1 MKEKIVIQSHIDNIH
16 TVYQWLE
23 LLLKEKNLPKKLS
36 QTILLITQ
44 EITTNSILHGNQ
56 NSPNKSVT
64 IEVDIGLTDIV
75 IDIEDEGK
83 GIETLPTQEEAKE
96 LNYLEE
102 GGRGLKLAVL
112 MSDAIELYGNRI
124 RLIFN
129 RE

>member
-1 MKEKIVIQSHIDNIH
+1 MRNKIVIQSNVNKLN
-16 TVYQWLE
+16 TLYQWLE
-23 LLLKEKNLPKKLS
+23 TLLKEAKVEEKLS

-44 EITTNSILHGNQ
+44 EIATNSILHGNQ
-56 NSPNKSVT
+56 EITNKSVT
-64 IEVDIGLTDIV
+64 VEVYIGLADII

-83 GIETLPTQEEAKE
+83 GIKTLPTKEEANQ

-112 MSDAIELYGNRI
+112 MSNAIELYGNKI

-129 RE
+129 K

>member
-1 MKEKIVIQSHIDNIH
+1 MKQRIVIQSDIDNIQ
-16 TVYQWLE
+16 TAYQWLE
-23 LLLKEKNLPKKLS
+23 LLLKEGNISQKLS
-36 QTILLITQ
+36 QTVLLIAQ
-44 EITTNSILHGNQ
+44 EIITNSILHGNQ

-64 IEVDIGLTDIV
+64 IEADIGAKDIV
-75 IDIEDEGK
+75 IDIEDEGE

-112 MSDAIELYGNRI
+112 MSDDIELYGNRI

-129 RE
+129 R

>member
-1 MKEKIVIQSHIDNIH
+1 MKQKIVIQSHIDNIH

-23 LLLKEKNLPKKLS
+23 LLLKEENISQKLS
-36 QTILLITQ
+36 QTVLLITQ
-44 EITTNSILHGNQ
+44 EITTNSILHGNK
-56 NSPNKSVT
+56 NSLNKSVT
-64 IEVDIGLTDIV
+64 IEVDIGLKDIV

-83 GIETLPTQEEAKE
+83 GIKNLPTLKEAKE

-112 MSDAIELYGNRI
+112 MSDAVELYGNMI

-129 RE
+129 R

>member
-1 MKEKIVIQSHIDNIH
+1 MRSKIVIQSNVNKLN
-16 TVYQWLE
+16 TLYQWLE
-23 LLLKEKNLPKKLS
+23 TLLKEAKVERKLS

-44 EITTNSILHGNQ
+44 EIATNSILHGNQ
-56 NSPNKSVT
+56 EITNKSVT
-64 IEVDIGLTDIV
+64 IEVHIGLADII

-83 GIETLPTQEEAKE
+83 GIKILPTKEEANQ

-112 MSDAIELYGNRI
+112 MSNAIELYGNKI

-129 RE
+129 RR

>member
-1 MKEKIVIQSHIDNIH
+1 MKQKIVIQSDIDNIH
-16 TVYQWLE
+16 TAYQWLE
-23 LLLKEKNLPKKLS
+23 LLLQEENISQKLS
-36 QTILLITQ
+36 QTVLLIAQ
-44 EITTNSILHGNQ
+44 EIITNSILHGNQ

-64 IEVDIGLTDIV
+64 IEADIGAKDIV
-75 IDIEDEGK
+75 IDIEDEGD

-112 MSDAIELYGNRI
+112 MSDDIELYGNRI

-129 RE
+129 R

>member
-1 MKEKIVIQSHIDNIH
+1 MKQKIVIQSHIDNIH

-23 LLLKEKNLPKKLS
+23 LLLKEENISQKLS
-36 QTILLITQ
+36 QTVLLITQ
-44 EITTNSILHGNQ
+44 EITTNSILHGNN
-56 NSPNKSVT
+56 NSLNKSVT
-64 IEVDIGLTDIV
+64 IEVDIGLKDIV

-83 GIETLPTQEEAKE
+83 GIKNLPTLEEAKE

-112 MSDAIELYGNRI
+112 MSDAVELYGNMI

-129 RE
+129 R

>member
-1 MKEKIVIQSHIDNIH
+1 MKQRIVIQSDIDNIH
-16 TVYQWLE
+16 TAYQWLE
-23 LLLKEKNLPKKLS
+23 LLLKEENISQKLS
-36 QTILLITQ
+36 QTVLLIAQ
-44 EITTNSILHGNQ
+44 EIITNSILHGNQ

-64 IEVDIGLTDIV
+64 IEADIGVKDIV

-83 GIETLPTQEEAKE
+83 GIEILPTQEEAKE

-112 MSDAIELYGNRI
+112 MSDDIELYGNRI

-129 RE
+129 R

>member
-1 MKEKIVIQSHIDNIH
+1 MKQRIVIQSDIDNIQ
-16 TVYQWLE
+16 TAYQWLE
-23 LLLKEKNLPKKLS
+23 LLLREENISQKLS
-36 QTILLITQ
+36 QTVLLIAQ
-44 EITTNSILHGNQ
+44 EIITNSILHGNQ

-64 IEVDIGLTDIV
+64 IEADIGAKDIV
-75 IDIEDEGK
+75 IDIEDEGE

-112 MSDAIELYGNRI
+112 MSDDIELYGNRI

-129 RE
+129 R